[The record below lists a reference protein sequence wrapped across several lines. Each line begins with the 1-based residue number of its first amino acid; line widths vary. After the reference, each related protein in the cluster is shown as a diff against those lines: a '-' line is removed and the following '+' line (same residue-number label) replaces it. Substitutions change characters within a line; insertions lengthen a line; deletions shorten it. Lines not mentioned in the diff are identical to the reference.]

1 VSGARGAYL
10 IQLLSSSP
18 FDSSAFAAQ
27 KEVLRSRAMQ
37 EKRNRFLSEWITRL
51 KEKADI
57 EDKRDVSSTG
67 NRRARG
73 RGPRLLLLAAAAA
86 ALAASPLRAGDGP
99 FTVLV
104 KGNLTTSSLIYVT
117 PDASDP
123 VARGNTFDL
132 TGTFG
137 YGADVRLQDPGDEPR
152 PGTLHRLHH
161 GARGTGSLN
170 GTTIPTQDGYT
181 AIPVELTGYFIIPLS
196 GEYFGVYMGGGAGV
210 YFGKR
215 TYSLAGVE
223 AVTVQNTPGF
233 AIHVLGGVSYRFWD
247 SFRGILEMKFRD
259 LQFQSVNAFNTRV
272 IRYQDT
278 VINVNTQPFNSRV
291 ETDGVI
297 FQLGIAYTF

>member
-1 VSGARGAYL
+1 MKTSGT
-10 IQLLSSSP
+10 
-18 FDSSAFAAQ
+18 F
-27 KEVLRSRAMQ
+27 
-37 EKRNRFLSEWITRL
+37 
-51 KEKADI
+51 
-57 EDKRDVSSTG
+57 STG
-67 NRRARG
+67 NDRTRRRG
-73 RGPRLLLLAAAAA
+73 ARLLLPLAAAV

-99 FTVLV
+99 FTVLL

-123 VARGNTFDL
+123 VARGTTFDL
-132 TGTFG
+132 TGSFG
-137 YGADVRLQDPGDEPR
+137 YGIEVRYRIPETSLALGLSTDYIRTKGS
-152 PGTLHRLHH
+152 
-161 GARGTGSLN
+161 GSLN
-170 GTTIPTQDGYT
+170 GTTIPVQDGYT

-196 GEYFGVYMGGGAGV
+196 GEYFGVHMGGGAGM
-210 YFGKR
+210 YFGRR

-223 AVTVQNTPGF
+223 AAIVQNTPGF
-233 AIHVLGGVSYRFWD
+233 AIHVLGGISYRFWD

-278 VINVNTQPFNSRV
+278 VINVSTQPFNSRV